1 MNNFDIQNEGVI
13 EIKKLCAKYGISL
26 TELSMHLQVTWTR
39 FYEIFS
45 GKRRITADTDI
56 RLCHFFKKDYGY
68 FAKRQMEYDLQVGVR
83 NLQDKLNN
91 IKNIDEIIK
100 RI

>member
-1 MNNFDIQNEGVI
+1 MKTGDIQNEGVA

-56 RLCHFFKKDYGY
+56 RLCHFFKKNVGY
-68 FAKRQMEYDLQVGVR
+68 FAKKQLEYDLQIEAS
-83 NLQDKLNN
+83 NLEKKLEK
-91 IKNIDEIIK
+91 IKTVEKIIK
-100 RI
+100 R

>member
-1 MNNFDIQNEGVI
+1 MKIDNIQNEGVV

-45 GKRRITADTDI
+45 GRRRITADTDI
-56 RLCHFFKKDYGY
+56 RLCNFFKKDYGH
-68 FAKRQMEYDLQVGVR
+68 FAKLQLEYDLQIEAR
-83 NLQDKLNN
+83 NLEKKLKK
-91 IKNIDEIIK
+91 IKTVDEIIK
-100 RI
+100 R